1 MQQLLHTDNLLRGIA
16 ARMRLVNLGRQW
28 RWIFLGLCAV
38 YSVALLIS
46 RSTGWGPGQFLPL
59 HLPILAVIALGI
71 SGLCHRRPTAAD
83 AARKV
88 DVHGQTRDLFL
99 TITMLG
105 NSAGEF
111 QPLVIQSAEAAAQ
124 NYQPRQVVQFPW
136 QKPSLQTAIA
146 ALIVWGG
153 ITLFPQFDPF
163 GKVAQAKEA
172 EQRIE
177 KLAAARKATKQRMEE
192 LKTAE
197 EADQKNAEVNKALEK
212 LKQVLSKLEKNKPTE
227 NQAALGGE
235 QKKLGSLWRKLSA
248 EKMAE
253 MLMKATSDQ
262 TFGEAGKESLQ
273 KWANELQQGNAE
285 SLRKEIAE
293 MQDLADKLKKSK
305 DPIEKAELQT
315 ELKKKAQKLKEF
327 AAEKVQNKALKAALD
342 RALEQ
347 LESSKQERLEKE
359 AVKGLK
365 ESLELAKQ
373 ELQQMEMSA
382 QEMQQLQ
389 EALKTIQMAKQLN
402 EEGKLE
408 SEADEGFTTIEEYQE
423 LYEQLMAEMA
433 EEGAP
438 GGDEGMGGGEP
449 EKDDESAKTAFKPE
463 QSKSAVKA
471 GKMLLTINTKGVPPS
486 GEAAEEVKTKYRDLV
501 RSVKNSA
508 EEAIQQ
514 EQIPPGY
521 HDGIKNYFN
530 SLEEVP
536 PEEPI
541 KK

>member
-1 MQQLLHTDNLLRGIA
+1 MQLIHTDKLLRGVA
-16 ARMRLVNLGRQW
+16 ARLRLANLGRQW
-28 RWIFLGLCAV
+28 RWIFLSLCGV
-38 YSVALLIS
+38 YTVALLIS
-46 RSTGWGPGQFLPL
+46 RSTGWGAEQFLPL
-59 HLPILAVIALGI
+59 HLPILAVVALAL
-71 SGLCHRRPTAAD
+71 SGLFHRRPTAAD

-111 QPLVIQSAEAAAQ
+111 QPLVIQSAEASAQ
-124 NYQPRQVVQFPW
+124 KYQPRQVVQFPW
-136 QKPSLQTAIA
+136 QQPSLQAAFA
-146 ALIVWGG
+146 ALIVWCG

-163 GKVAQAKEA
+163 GKVAEAKEA
-172 EQRIE
+172 EQRVE
-177 KLAAARKATKQRMEE
+177 KLTAARRATKERMEE

-197 EADQKNAEVNKALEK
+197 EADEKNAEVSKALEK

-253 MLMKATSDQ
+253 MLMKANSDQ
-262 TFGEAGKESLQ
+262 SFGEAGKESQ
-273 KWANELQQGNAE
+273 EKWANELQTGNAE

-293 MQDLADKLKKSK
+293 MQDLAEKIKKTK

-315 ELKKKAQKLKEF
+315 ELKKKAQQMKEF
-327 AAEKVQNKALKAALD
+327 AAEKIQNKALKAALD

-359 AVKGLK
+359 AVEGLK

-382 QEMQQLQ
+382 KEMEQLQ

-402 EEGKLE
+402 QEGKLE
-408 SEADEGFTTIEEYQE
+408 SEADEGFTTMEEYQE
-423 LYEQLMAEMA
+423 LYEQMLAEMG
-433 EEGAP
+433 EEGQP
-438 GGDEGMGGGEP
+438 GDGEGMGGGEP
-449 EKDDESAKTAFKPE
+449 EKEDDSVKTNFKSE
-463 QSKSAVKA
+463 QAKSAVKA

-486 GEAAEEVKTKYRDLV
+486 DAAAEEVKTQYRNLV

-530 SLEEVP
+530 SLEEAP
-536 PEEPI
+536 PIEPV